1 MYVLAAEGL
10 LYEIAESAGKMVVLG
25 SVAII

>member
-10 LYEIAESAGKMVVLG
+10 LYEIAEPAGKMVVLG
-25 SVAII
+25 SIAII

>member
-10 LYEIAESAGKMVVLG
+10 LYEIAEPAGKMVVLG